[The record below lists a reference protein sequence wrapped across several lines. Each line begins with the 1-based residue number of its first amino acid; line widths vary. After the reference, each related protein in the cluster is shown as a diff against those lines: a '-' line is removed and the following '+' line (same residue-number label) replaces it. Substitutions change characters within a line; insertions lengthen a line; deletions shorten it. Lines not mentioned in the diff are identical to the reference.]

1 MDRDIVVLGGAR
13 TPFATFMGTLKDITA
28 NDLGAIAAREAIQ
41 RSGIQP
47 GDVDQVFFGNVMQ
60 TSKDA
65 IYCARHVALKAG
77 VPIEVPALTVNRLCG
92 SGLQAVVN
100 GAQAL
105 LLGEGQVALVGGAE
119 NMTQA
124 PFVIRGARTG
134 LNLGEHQLED
144 YLWEA
149 LVDSY
154 CGCGMAITAENL
166 AQQYGLSREQVDAYA
181 LRSQEAARAA
191 QQAGF
196 FADEIVPVT
205 VKDRKGREVVV
216 DKDEGIRETSM
227 EALAKLPARFKQGGV
242 VTAGNASGINDAAAA
257 LVIATGE
264 YARERGLTPIA
275 RLVSWG
281 IVGVEP
287 TIMGIGPAPAI
298 RQALKRADM
307 TLDQMDRVEVNE
319 AFAAQYLAV
328 EKELGLDRDKTN
340 VHGGAISLGHP
351 LAASGARLA
360 ITLIHELRDSGLK
373 YGAASLCIGGGQ
385 GIAAVFEALLRHPT
399 ALPMRS
405 PASAWAAMLPDSP
418 Y

>member
-1 MDRDIVVLGGAR
+1 MPFNDRDIVVLGGAR
-13 TPFATFMGTLKDITA
+13 TPFGTFMGSLKDVSAIE
-28 NDLGAIAAREAIQ
+28 LGTIAAKEALT
-41 RSGIQP
+41 RSGVAP
-47 GDVDQVFFGNVMQ
+47 ADVDQVVFGNVMQ

-65 IYCARHVALKAG
+65 IYLARHVALKAG

-92 SGLQAVVN
+92 SGLQAVVS

-105 LLGEGQVALVGGAE
+105 LLGEGSMALVGGAE

-149 LVDSY
+149 LIDSY

-166 AQQYGLSREQVDAYA
+166 AEQYGTSRDEVDAYA
-181 LRSQEAARAA
+181 LRSQQTARHA
-191 QQAGF
+191 QEQGWLAE
-196 FADEIVPVT
+196 EIVPVT
-205 VKDRKGREVVV
+205 VTDRKGRETAVTQ
-216 DKDEGIRETSM
+216 DEGIRETSM
-227 EALAKLPARFKQGGV
+227 EALGKLPARFKQGGV

-257 LVIATGE
+257 LVIATGQA
-264 YARERGLTPIA
+264 ARERGLTPIA

-298 RQALKRADM
+298 RQALKRADL

-328 EKELGLDRDKTN
+328 EKKLGLDRDRTN
-340 VHGGAISLGHP
+340 VNGGAISLGHP

-360 ITLIHELRDSGLK
+360 LTLIHELRRNGLK

-385 GIAAVFEALLRHPT
+385 GIAAIFEAL
-399 ALPMRS
+399 
-405 PASAWAAMLPDSP
+405 
-418 Y
+418 